1 MPSTTQ
7 STQLAGTES
16 TSFARTARRST
27 VRKRSLMAVGAL
39 ATLALLAG
47 CSAGSDEEAGA
58 TTDLTVGSVDLS
70 EACPATVTIQT
81 DWNPESEHGNLYE
94 LLGDEYT
101 VDSDL
106 KAVSGP
112 LMASGEYTG
121 VDVEIRA
128 GGPAI
133 GYSTVAAQMY
143 QDTDITI
150 GYASTG
156 DQIAQSADLPVT
168 AFMAPLEINPQMIM
182 WDPET
187 YPDVETI
194 ADLGKTDAV
203 VRYFGGAAY
212 MEWLIAD
219 GQLSRDQVDGGYDGT
234 PANFVAAQGVDAQQG
249 FASAE
254 PYVYENEVE
263 DWAKPVA
270 FQTIH
275 DAGWESYA
283 ATLSVRSA
291 ELDELSPCLE
301 LLTPVLQQAEVDF
314 YSDPAAANDLIL
326 ELVDAYDTGWVY
338 SAGVAEFSVAQQVEL
353 GLVGNGDDSTVG
365 NFDLDRVQG
374 SLDAMIPIAIDLG
387 TPAAE
392 GLTVDDLVTNEFI
405 DESIGF

>member
-1 MPSTTQ
+1 MPSTTR
-7 STQLAGTES
+7 STAPTGFS
-16 TSFARTARRST
+16 RPSAVRRGT

-39 ATLALLAG
+39 ATIALLAG
-47 CSAGSDEEAGA
+47 CSAATDEEATA
-58 TTDLTVGSVDLS
+58 STDLTIGSVDLS
-70 EACPATVTIQT
+70 SACPATVTIQT

-101 VDSDL
+101 PDPDL
-106 KAVSGP
+106 KSVSGP

-133 GYSTVAAQMY
+133 GFSTVAAQMY

-168 AFMAPLEINPQMIM
+168 SFMAPLEINPQMIM

-234 PANFVAAQGVDAQQG
+234 PANFVAAQGADAQQG

-283 ATLSVRSA
+283 ATLGVRSA
-291 ELDELSPCLE
+291 ELEDLSPCLE

-314 YSDPAAANDLIL
+314 YSDPASANELIL
-326 ELVDAYDTGWVY
+326 ELVEAYDTGWVY
-338 SAGVAEFSVAQQVEL
+338 SAGVADFSVAQQVEL
-353 GLVGNGDDSTVG
+353 GLVSNGDDSTVG

-374 SLDAMIPIAIDLG
+374 SLDAMIPIAIELG

>member
-1 MPSTTQ
+1 MDSTTPQ
-7 STQLAGTES
+7 LDSSTATFRAG
-16 TSFARTARRST
+16 RRSV

-47 CSAGSDEEAGA
+47 CSATATGSDDEASA
-58 TTDLTVGSVDLS
+58 SSDLTIGSVDLS
-70 EACPATVTIQT
+70 GACPATVTIQT

-94 LLGDEYT
+94 LLGDDYV
-101 VDSDL
+101 VDADL

-194 ADLGKTDAV
+194 ADLGETGAI

-234 PANFVAAQGVDAQQG
+234 PANFVAAQGADAQQG

-283 ATLSVRSA
+283 ATLAVRSA
-291 ELDELSPCLE
+291 ELGELSPCLE
-301 LLTPVLQQAEVDF
+301 VLTPVLQQAEVDF
-314 YSDPAAANDLIL
+314 YSDPAATNEIIL
-326 ELVDAYDTGWVY
+326 DLVDQYDTGWVY
-338 SAGVAEFSVAQQVEL
+338 SAGVAEFSVQQQIDL

-374 SLDAMIPIAIDLG
+374 SLDAMIPIALDLG

-392 GLTVDDLVTNEFI
+392 GLTVEDLVTNEFI

>member
-1 MPSTTQ
+1 MPRTTPATDTASFTRPST
-7 STQLAGTES
+7 G
-16 TSFARTARRST
+16 RGRV

-39 ATLALLAG
+39 ATLAILVG
-47 CSAGSDEEAGA
+47 CSATAEDEAPA
-58 TTDLTVGSVDLS
+58 ASTDLTVGSVDLS

-81 DWNPESEHGNLYE
+81 DWNPESEHGNLYQ
-94 LLGDEYT
+94 LLGDDYT
-101 VDSDL
+101 VDADL
-106 KAVSGP
+106 KSVSGP

-121 VDVEIRA
+121 VNVEIRA

-234 PANFVAAQGVDAQQG
+234 PANFVAAQGADAQQG

-283 ATLSVRSA
+283 ATLSVRSE
-291 ELDELSPCLE
+291 ELEELSPCLE
-301 LLTPVLQQAEVDF
+301 LITPVLQQAEVDF
-314 YSDPAAANDLIL
+314 YSDPAATNEIIL
-326 ELVDAYDTGWVY
+326 DLVDQYDTGWVY
-338 SAGVAEFSVAQQVEL
+338 SEGVADFSVAQQVEL

-374 SLDAMIPIAIDLG
+374 SLDAMLPIAIELG

>member
-1 MPSTTQ
+1 MDSTTPQ
-7 STQLAGTES
+7 LDSSSTATFRAG
-16 TSFARTARRST
+16 RRSV

-47 CSAGSDEEAGA
+47 CSATSTEAETPA
-58 TTDLTVGSVDLS
+58 SSDLTVGSVDLS
-70 EACPATVTIQT
+70 DACPATVTIQT
-81 DWNPESEHGNLYE
+81 DWNPESEHGNLYQ
-94 LLGDEYT
+94 LLGEDYT
-101 VDSDL
+101 VDADL
-106 KAVSGP
+106 KSVSGP

-234 PANFVAAQGVDAQQG
+234 PANFVAAQGADAQQG

-254 PYVYENEVE
+254 PFVYENEVE

-291 ELDELSPCLE
+291 ELEDLSPCLE
-301 LLTPVLQQAEVDF
+301 LITPVLQQAEVDF
-314 YSDPAAANDLIL
+314 YSDPAATNEIIL
-326 ELVDAYDTGWVY
+326 DLVDQYDTGWVY
-338 SAGVAEFSVAQQVEL
+338 SEGVADFSVAQQVEL

-374 SLDAMIPIAIDLG
+374 SLDAMLPIAIELG

-392 GLTVDDLVTNEFI
+392 GLTVEDLVTNEFI

>member
-1 MPSTTQ
+1 MPSTTPVTDQ
-7 STQLAGTES
+7 ASFSQPSTGRGRVV
-16 TSFARTARRST
+16 RT
-27 VRKRSLMAVGAL
+27 RSLMAVGVL
-39 ATLALLAG
+39 ATLAILAG
-47 CSAGSDEEAGA
+47 CSSTADEGNAA
-58 TTDLTVGSVDLS
+58 ASSDLTVGSVDLS

-94 LLGDEYT
+94 LLGDDYT
-101 VDSDL
+101 VDADL
-106 KAVSGP
+106 KSVSGP
-112 LMASGEYTG
+112 LMAAGEYTG

-143 QDTDITI
+143 QDKDITI

-234 PANFVAAQGVDAQQG
+234 PANFVAAQGADAQQG

-283 ATLSVRSA
+283 ATLAVRSA
-291 ELDELSPCLE
+291 ELEDLSPCLE
-301 LLTPVLQQAEVDF
+301 LITPVLQQAEVDF
-314 YSDPAAANDLIL
+314 YSDPAATNEIIL
-326 ELVDAYDTGWVY
+326 NLVEQYDTGWVY
-338 SAGVAEFSVAQQVEL
+338 SAGVADFSVAQQVDL
-353 GLVGNGDDSTVG
+353 GLVSNGDDSTVG

-374 SLDAMIPIAIDLG
+374 SLDAMTPIAIELG

-405 DESIGF
+405 DDSIGFN

>member
-1 MPSTTQ
+1 MPRTTPATDTASFTRPST
-7 STQLAGTES
+7 G
-16 TSFARTARRST
+16 RGRV

-39 ATLALLAG
+39 ATLAILVG
-47 CSAGSDEEAGA
+47 CSATAEDEAPA
-58 TTDLTVGSVDLS
+58 ASTDLTVGSVDLS

-81 DWNPESEHGNLYE
+81 DWNPESEHGNLYQ
-94 LLGDEYT
+94 LLGDDYT
-101 VDSDL
+101 VDADL
-106 KAVSGP
+106 KSVSGP

-121 VDVEIRA
+121 VNVEIRA

-234 PANFVAAQGVDAQQG
+234 PANFVAAQGADAQQG

-254 PYVYENEVE
+254 PYV
-263 DWAKPVA
+263 
-270 FQTIH
+270 
-275 DAGWESYA
+275 
-283 ATLSVRSA
+283 ATLSVRSE
-291 ELDELSPCLE
+291 ELEELSPCLE
-301 LLTPVLQQAEVDF
+301 LITPVLQQAEVDF
-314 YSDPAAANDLIL
+314 YSDPAATNEIIL
-326 ELVDAYDTGWVY
+326 DLVDQYDTGWVY
-338 SAGVAEFSVAQQVEL
+338 SEGVADFSVAQQVEL

-374 SLDAMIPIAIDLG
+374 SLDAMLPIAIELG

>member
-1 MPSTTQ
+1 MPSPTQ
-7 STQLAGTES
+7 STTPS
-16 TSFARTARRST
+16 TASFSRPSSTRRST

-47 CSAGSDEEAGA
+47 CSAGADEEATA
-58 TTDLTVGSVDLS
+58 STDLAIGAIDLS
-70 EACPATVTIQT
+70 SACPATVTIQT

-94 LLGDEYT
+94 LLGDEYE
-101 VDSDL
+101 VDADMKS
-106 KAVSGP
+106 VSGP

-263 DWAKPVA
+263 DWAKPLA

-291 ELDELSPCLE
+291 ELEEMSPCLE
-301 LLTPVLQQAEVDF
+301 LLTPVLQQAKLDF
-314 YSDPAAANDLIL
+314 YGDPAAANDLIL

-353 GLVGNGDDSTVG
+353 GLVSNGDDSTVG

-374 SLDAMIPIAIDLG
+374 SLDAMIPIALELG

>member
-1 MPSTTQ
+1 MPSTTPVTHQ
-7 STQLAGTES
+7 ASFSKPSTGRGRVI
-16 TSFARTARRST
+16 RT
-27 VRKRSLMAVGAL
+27 RSLMAVGVL
-39 ATLALLAG
+39 ATLAILAG
-47 CSAGSDEEAGA
+47 CSSTADEGNAA
-58 TTDLTVGSVDLS
+58 ASSDLTVGSVDLS

-94 LLGDEYT
+94 LLGDDYT
-101 VDSDL
+101 VDADL
-106 KAVSGP
+106 KSVSGP
-112 LMASGEYTG
+112 LMAAGEYTG

-143 QDTDITI
+143 QDKDITI

-234 PANFVAAQGVDAQQG
+234 PANFVAAQGADAQQG

-283 ATLSVRSA
+283 ATLAVRSA
-291 ELDELSPCLE
+291 ELEDLSPCLE
-301 LLTPVLQQAEVDF
+301 LITPVLQQAEVDF
-314 YSDPAAANDLIL
+314 YSDPAATNEIILDLV
-326 ELVDAYDTGWVY
+326 EQYDTGWVY
-338 SAGVAEFSVAQQVEL
+338 SAGVADFSVAQQVDL
-353 GLVGNGDDSTVG
+353 GLVSNGDDSTVG

-374 SLDAMIPIAIDLG
+374 SLDAMIPIAIELG

-405 DESIGF
+405 DDSIGFN

>member
-7 STQLAGTES
+7 STDV
-16 TSFARTARRST
+16 TSFSRSNTARRST
-27 VRKRSLMAVGAL
+27 FRKRSLMAVGAL

-47 CSAGSDEEAGA
+47 CSAGSDEEATA
-58 TTDLTVGSVDLS
+58 STDLTIGSVDLS
-70 EACPATVTIQT
+70 SACPATVTIQT

-94 LLGDEYT
+94 LLGDDYT

-106 KAVSGP
+106 KSVSGP
-112 LMASGEYTG
+112 LMAAGEYTG

-291 ELDELSPCLE
+291 ELEDLSPCLE

-353 GLVGNGDDSTVG
+353 GLVSNGDDSTVG